1 MFPQGCQICCLP
13 WEPRDSSRV
22 AAGMSRASSQA
33 EVGTPGFFSISDID
47 LSFSVE
53 FEQGRQIWSYVEA
66 WNLACL
72 SICEWGVRPL
82 VELNLE
88 PAAFSGRCN

>member
-33 EVGTPGFFSISDID
+33 EVGTSGFFSISDVD

-53 FEQGRQIWSYVEA
+53 FEQGGRSGLMLRHGTW
-66 WNLACL
+66 LASRFVNGASGLL
-72 SICEWGVRPL
+72 S
-82 VELNLE
+82 
-88 PAAFSGRCN
+88 S